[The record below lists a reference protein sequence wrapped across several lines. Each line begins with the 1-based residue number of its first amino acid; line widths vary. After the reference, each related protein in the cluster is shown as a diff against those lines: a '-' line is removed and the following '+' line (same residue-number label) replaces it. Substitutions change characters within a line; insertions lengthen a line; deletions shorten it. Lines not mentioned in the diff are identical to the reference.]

1 VIVTGTDFA
10 VGGIGVESA
19 TGWGAA
25 LASTPIAETGGAGA
39 ADADAGVVVAFA

>member
-25 LASTPIAETGGAGA
+25 LASTPIAETGAAGA
-39 ADADAGVVVAFA
+39 ADAGVVVAFA